1 MQMYLFIINF
11 VEDVVL
17 YLSLQITCENN
28 CLFVEL

>member
-17 YLSLQITCENN
+17 YLSLQITCEKN